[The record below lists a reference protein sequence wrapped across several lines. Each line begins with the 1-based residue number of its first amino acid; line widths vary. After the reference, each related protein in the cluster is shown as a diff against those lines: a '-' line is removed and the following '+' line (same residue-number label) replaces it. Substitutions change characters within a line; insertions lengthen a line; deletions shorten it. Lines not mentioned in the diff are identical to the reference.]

1 MGAFLNR
8 IGKKGPHELAG
19 FKKQFRLSYTE
30 RRFWSTGVSLRH
42 EKQPCRTG
50 QERDTFFLLSY
61 GCRMMTLQEKKK
73 QKEGDG
79 RIRLGLCCIF
89 REEPVRFRAITAKY
103 LLRFS
108 RKEQLQK
115 LSGICLQNSE
125 NLLAALRFL
134 QENRIGAFRILS
146 PFFPRFTHPDVGYRL
161 HDLPD
166 AEAIRQ
172 NLKRAKKFRDV
183 HDIRLSF
190 HPDQFIVLSS
200 PQKRV
205 VENALKELEYQAM
218 LAQLVG
224 AEVINIHGGGAYGE
238 KKPTLQRFKE
248 NFSLLSSGVK
258 ERLTLENDDRT
269 YTVADLAPICEDL
282 HIPLVFDVHHHRCK
296 PGGLTLEEAT
306 VLSRRSWDHVG
317 REPYFHISSP
327 LKGWQ
332 GKDPR
337 PHADYIDP
345 HDFPDCWK
353 GFDVTVDVEAKAKEL
368 AVLQLQKQL
377 NGEAAQDRKTL
388 HNSSRVLG

>member
-1 MGAFLNR
+1 MAGYVWGFAVFSEKSLS
-8 IGKKGPHELAG
+8 GFGPLLQSICCGSAVKSSCRNFQG
-19 FKKQFRLSYTE
+19 SA
-30 RRFWSTGVSLRH
+30 
-42 EKQPCRTG
+42 CRTAK
-50 QERDTFFLLSY
+50 TFLPHSGF
-61 GCRMMTLQEKKK
+61 CRRT
-73 QKEGDG
+73 G
-79 RIRLGLCCIF
+79 LGLFVFC
-89 REEPVRFRAITAKY
+89 P
-103 LLRFS
+103 
-108 RKEQLQK
+108 
-115 LSGICLQNSE
+115 
-125 NLLAALRFL
+125 
-134 QENRIGAFRILS
+134 
-146 PFFPRFTHPDVGYRL
+146 PFPRFTHPDVGYRL